1 MSSTGIPLDAN
12 FKNLSCQVGG
22 LTLNGNVSQG
32 TAISLNAFT
41 INDPATAQT
50 LTKTITSKFVQVTIG
65 GVIYY
70 LPLYQ

>member
-12 FKNLSCQVGG
+12 FKNLSCQAGG

-32 TAISLNAFT
+32 TAISLNVLT
-41 INDPATAQT
+41 VNDPTVAQT

>member
-1 MSSTGIPLDAN
+1 MNSSN

-32 TAISLNAFT
+32 TAISLNVLT
-41 INDPATAQT
+41 VNDPTVAQT
-50 LTKTITSKFVQVTIG
+50 LTKTITGKFVQITISG
-65 GVIYY
+65 TIYY

>member
-1 MSSTGIPLDAN
+1 MNSSN

-32 TAISLNAFT
+32 TGISLNVLT
-41 INDPATAQT
+41 VNDPTVAQT
-50 LTKTITSKFVQVTIG
+50 LTKTITGKFVQITISG
-65 GVIYY
+65 TVYY